1 MIMSYLEELEA
12 RGPPPPPT
20 ATEPSRRKSGVRLI
34 GASKGHTELQL
45 LISELK
51 KLKATVAQLG
61 KSKLSSSQDLLNWT
75 TTEGNAA
82 LQEVSSYNDV
92 LREVRHGYESI
103 LVTETYIE
111 NFKEEITTAEAKAAK
126 LQKDAKRSTRRG
138 TKENPADEKVR
149 EAQGHCENLRNE
161 LKKKIK
167 EKEKMKIKHV
177 RNSLIS
183 RGKAT
188 RIFAKRLVILS
199 EAQIQIAETLPE
211 NISEDLHELT
221 YSGGSI
227 CRSVID
233 DANDK
238 LSALAVQ
245 ERIASELGGSFV
257 PPPPENPDLPPR
269 YEDLDMS
276 SISLNGSIRGYTPVL
291 SPSPSAPPGDL
302 EILPEESTIGWKRSA
317 Q

>member
-1 MIMSYLEELEA
+1 MDKAGNAL
-12 RGPPPPPT
+12 
-20 ATEPSRRKSGVRLI
+20 RRSGVRLI

>member
-1 MIMSYLEELEA
+1 MDKAGNAL
-12 RGPPPPPT
+12 
-20 ATEPSRRKSGVRLI
+20 RRSGVRLI

-82 LQEVSSYNDV
+82 LQEVSSYNGELSVLFQNFTADVCDV